1 MDIHDEDTKSSS
13 SLKLKRLNK
22 EGWVPFAK
30 LLTALFGIK
39 GCRIPILKGGTT
51 RCRCGYISRICRCTT
66 DVPAALATWDK
77 DNQKCFDLT
86 MLAMSQCPE
95 GQTVL
100 ASFEFNPTIVDLAN
114 PAKYADDGRGA
125 YLQLASNAMGGQGI
139 TTGTY
144 FMRQLFDIKQKDA
157 SVKDRVTRHNE
168 ACHRLLQCQ
177 DVTLEKLL
185 TAHLL
190 YVLGPDPAYVVVN
203 HECSKDGT
211 TYSDAYNM
219 IMACHSRLELT
230 SEPTSLTTD
239 TAFAA
244 RVKRPPLTPEQLK
257 EVVCHECG
265 QKGHFRTKCPK
276 LNRAKG
282 QKAKGK
288 SKSQSKKQVSSSE
301 DDTLVGGK

>member
-1 MDIHDEDTKSSS
+1 MDIHDEDTKNSS

-22 EGWVPFAK
+22 ESWIPFAK

-39 GCRIPILKGGTT
+39 GCRIPIRVARPDVVVATYPG
-51 RCRCGYISRICRCTT
+51 SA

-190 YVLGPDPAYVVVN
+190 
-203 HECSKDGT
+203 
-211 TYSDAYNM
+211 
-219 IMACHSRLELT
+219 IIRSR
-230 SEPTSLTTD
+230 P
-239 TAFAA
+239 
-244 RVKRPPLTPEQLK
+244 
-257 EVVCHECG
+257 
-265 QKGHFRTKCPK
+265 
-276 LNRAKG
+276 
-282 QKAKGK
+282 
-288 SKSQSKKQVSSSE
+288 
-301 DDTLVGGK
+301 

>member
-1 MDIHDEDTKSSS
+1 
-13 SLKLKRLNK
+13 
-22 EGWVPFAK
+22 
-30 LLTALFGIK
+30 
-39 GCRIPILKGGTT
+39 
-51 RCRCGYISRICRCTT
+51 
-66 DVPAALATWDK
+66 
-77 DNQKCFDLT
+77 

-190 YVLGPDPAYVVVN
+190 YSTFSALIRRMSLSTMSVPKTGLRTAT
-203 HECSKDGT
+203 HT
-211 TYSDAYNM
+211 T
-219 IMACHSRLELT
+219 
-230 SEPTSLTTD
+230 
-239 TAFAA
+239 
-244 RVKRPPLTPEQLK
+244 
-257 EVVCHECG
+257 
-265 QKGHFRTKCPK
+265 
-276 LNRAKG
+276 
-282 QKAKGK
+282 
-288 SKSQSKKQVSSSE
+288 
-301 DDTLVGGK
+301 